1 MREIIARAVSVLTVV
16 IVVGLSFLF
25 AAEHNPPTLPESFD
39 DAAKSAA
46 AQDVTE
52 VAPPAEVKANDP
64 VPLAMPAG
72 ETERGRVIYAQH
84 KCATCH
90 SIGGEGNPRN
100 PLDGAGTRWDANELR
115 DWVTGEGVA
124 KEVLSQAIIKRKQR
138 YKNITEGDMNA
149 LVAYLSELKS

>member
-25 AAEHNPPTLPESFD
+25 AAEHNPPVVAESFD

-46 AQDVTE
+46 AQDDTQAVPLVE
-52 VAPPAEVKANDP
+52 KASDP
-64 VPLAMPAG
+64 VPLAVPAAD
-72 ETERGRVIYAQH
+72 TERGRVLYAQQ

-100 PLDGAGTRWDANELR
+100 PLDGAGTRWDADELQ

-124 KEVLSQAIIKRKQR
+124 SEVLSKAIIKRKQR
-138 YKNITEGDMNA
+138 YKSVPEEDMKA